1 MRIITRYALKEY
13 LIPFFYCMA
22 AFSLIYLVLDIF
34 DRFTDFIEAQ
44 IPLWQILFFYAHY
57 LFAVTGF
64 APFIVVVMP
73 VALLLGELYTLVN
86 FARHN
91 ELTALRA
98 TGMSLYRLMFPFLLV
113 GFCAALTCLVI
124 QETIGPQATLWVKRF
139 EAENIKKRPAQANMF
154 MDFLYHTG
162 GDHRHWLVRIF
173 DSRTPGRCKDVK
185 ITQDLKDGS
194 LGEEMW
200 ADKAEWLDGKWWFF
214 GLKTQKYDLRGEPVG
229 GPSKPSPYPIEKP
242 DFKETPQDFLQE
254 LNQTDT
260 LSSWDMYRYVANR
273 PNLSRTTRVRRHVD
287 LHARLAM
294 PWTCFV
300 VILIGM
306 PAVMTTSRKGAL
318 FTVLGAIAVLFIF
331 FFLVHLGM
339 ILGKRELLTP
349 WLAGWLPNLIFLGAG
364 LTGLLVIRR

>member
-13 LIPFFYCMA
+13 LIPFGYCMA
-22 AFSLIYLVLDIF
+22 AFCLVYLILDLF
-34 DRFTDFIEAQ
+34 DRFGEFIEAQ
-44 IPLWQILFFYAHY
+44 VPLWQIFYFYGHY

-64 APFIVVVMP
+64 VPFIVVVMP
-73 VALLLGELYTLVN
+73 VALLLAELYTLVN
-86 FARHN
+86 MARHN

-98 TGMSLYRLMFPFLLV
+98 CGMSLYRLMFPFLLV
-113 GFCAALTCLVI
+113 GLGAAILGLIV
-124 QETIGPQATLWVKRF
+124 QETVGPQATLWVRKF
-139 EAENIKKRPAQANMF
+139 EADNIKKKPAQEHMF

-185 ITQDLKDGS
+185 ITQDRKDGT
-194 LGEEMW
+194 LAEEIW

-214 GLKTQKYDLRGEPVG
+214 GMKSQRYDLRGEPVG
-229 GPSKPSPYPIEKP
+229 GLTKPPPHPVEKP
-242 DFKETPQDFLQE
+242 EFDETPQDFLQE

-260 LSSWDMYRYVANR
+260 LSSMDMYRYVANR
-273 PNLSRTTRVRRHVD
+273 PNLSKTTRIRRQVD

-306 PAVMTTSRKGAL
+306 PAVMSTGRKGAL
-318 FTVLGAIAVLFIF
+318 FTVLGAIAVLFLF
-331 FFLVHLGM
+331 FFMVHLGM
-339 ILGKRELLTP
+339 ILGKRELVEP
-349 WLAGWLPNLIFLGAG
+349 WLAGWLPNLFFLGLG
-364 LTGLLVIRR
+364 LTGVAVIRR